1 MSQSTSFL
9 QRLRQNK
16 EFARFFRF
24 AIVGIS
30 GTLIDFCLLAVFKEV
45 FFLQTAVANT
55 LSYSAGVVNNFILN
69 RLWTFPDACG
79 KHWTAQ
85 FWQFAAVN
93 IIAVTLNSLLVTLL
107 ETPFDQLFKGSVA
120 GYIPAK
126 VVATLL
132 VLLWN
137 FYANRRWT
145 FNR

>member
-1 MSQSTSFL
+1 M
-9 QRLRQNK
+9 RQNK
-16 EFARFFRF
+16 EINRFLRF
-24 AIVGIS
+24 TLVGIS
-30 GTLIDFCLLAVFKEV
+30 GTLIDFSLLAVFKEV
-45 FFLQTAVANT
+45 FFLPTAIANT

-69 RLWTFPDACG
+69 RLWTFPDARG

-145 FNR
+145 FNE